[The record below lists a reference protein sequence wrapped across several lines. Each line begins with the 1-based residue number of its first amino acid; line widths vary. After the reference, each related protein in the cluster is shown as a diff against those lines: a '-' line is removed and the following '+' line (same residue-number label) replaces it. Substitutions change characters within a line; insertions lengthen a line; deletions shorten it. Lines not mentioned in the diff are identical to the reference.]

1 MLIAFLWIV
10 QGIRAGL
17 GMSRL
22 PWLSDVTPIAS
33 QGAPLVSIIFAARDE
48 AEKLPA
54 AIETLLAQDYP
65 RFEVIAV
72 NDRSTDQTPAILHEF
87 ARTSRNLIVA
97 DIASLPPGWLGK
109 PHALVA
115 GFEKSRGDWLVFT
128 DADVHFAPDVLRRAV
143 ALAAA
148 APVGS
153 FDAAH
158 FGRNARLLGNGGD
171 FVFWSRLCF
180 WQ

>member
-1 MLIAFLWIV
+1 MQTFWIVLFSVIAFLWIV

-33 QGAPLVSIIFAARDE
+33 DGAPLVSVIFAARDE

-87 ARTSRNLIVA
+87 ARTSRNLIVT

-115 GFEKSRGDWLVFT
+115 GFEKSRGDDLIGI
-128 DADVHFAPDVLRRAV
+128 DVVDRKDDGLAGDLHFRGASLRR
-143 ALAAA
+143 
-148 APVGS
+148 
-153 FDAAH
+153 
-158 FGRNARLLGNGGD
+158 
-171 FVFWSRLCF
+171 
-180 WQ
+180 